1 MANMDFLDSLTKED
15 INKLYEIAK
24 SLSTNS
30 EEELIS
36 QLKDIKKDTSG
47 KYSFLAHLSA
57 EHQNEIMSQLK
68 QLFDEEKLAKINRI
82 MSALKD

>member
-36 QLKDIKKDTSG
+36 QLRDIKRDTSG
-47 KYSFLAHLSA
+47 KYSFLAHLSP

-68 QLFDEEKLAKINRI
+68 QLFDEEKLAKIDRI